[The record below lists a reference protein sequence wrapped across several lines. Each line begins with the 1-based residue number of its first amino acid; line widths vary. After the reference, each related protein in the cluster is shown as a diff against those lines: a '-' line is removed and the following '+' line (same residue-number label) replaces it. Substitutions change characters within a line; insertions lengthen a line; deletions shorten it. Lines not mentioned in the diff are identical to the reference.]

1 MPFAY
6 TRKGNMTLQVTNDK
20 QYLHLTY
27 IKNYSDQENENIDDE
42 NNIIKND
49 IEVKILAW
57 KINVQKYTIEEELHN

>member
-27 IKNYSDQENENIDDE
+27 IKNYSD
-42 NNIIKND
+42 
-49 IEVKILAW
+49 
-57 KINVQKYTIEEELHN
+57 

>member
-49 IEVKILAW
+49 IEVKILGW
-57 KINVQKYTIEEELHN
+57 KINVQKYTFEEELHN

>member
-27 IKNYSDQENENIDDE
+27 IKNYSDYENENIDDE

-49 IEVKILAW
+49 IEVKILGW
-57 KINVQKYTIEEELHN
+57 KINV